1 MSLLTPSFLATLDQ
15 LVLVARRARVG
26 TFKGERRS
34 PRRGGSVE
42 FADYREYAPGD
53 DFRQVDWNAYARME
67 KLFLRLFVEEEDA
80 TIHVLLDASAS
91 MQWGENAAGATFSKW
106 QYAQRLAAA
115 LGYIAL
121 VSMDRLSAAAIGS
134 IPPSLSRRGAG
145 GEVMRPLRG
154 KAQALNFFNWLESIT
169 PGGNAAPQNALT
181 QYAAHARRAGPL
193 LLISDL
199 FDDPSSLRAGSWQS
213 AAQRLSERHY
223 EITILHLLSPDEL
236 EPALEGDLKLLDS
249 EIESTGFAAT
259 VEVTADYDLLER
271 YRARVREWQGEWAR
285 FCAARNI
292 NYLPI
297 TTAQP
302 FEELVLNYLRRQQV
316 LK

>member
-1 MSLLTPSFLATLDQ
+1 MSLLTPSFLAMLDQ
-15 LVLVARRARVG
+15 LVLVSRRARVG

-80 TIHVLLDASAS
+80 TIHLVLDASAS
-91 MQWGENAAGATFSKW
+91 MQWGEHAAGATYSKW
-106 QYAQRLAAA
+106 HYAQRLAAA

-121 VSMDRLSAAAIGS
+121 VSMDRLSAGAIATETREW
-134 IPPSLSRRGAG
+134 LW
-145 GEVMRPLRG
+145 MRPLRG
-154 KAQALNFFNWLESIT
+154 KAQALKFFNWLESIA
-169 PGGNAAPQNALT
+169 PGGNASPKNASPQNAVA
-181 QYAAHARRAGPL
+181 QYAAQARRAGPL

-199 FDDPSSLRAGSWQS
+199 MDDPSSLRAGSWQS
-213 AAQRLSERHY
+213 AVQRLSEQQY

-249 EIESTGFAAT
+249 ENQAA

-271 YRARVREWQGEWAR
+271 YRTRVREWQSEWAR
-285 FCAARNI
+285 FGAARNI
-292 NYLPI
+292 HYLPI
-297 TTAQP
+297 TTAQA